1 MTMNDSDNVIINAY
15 HYHCDNVDD
24 SDDGN
29 TDMRM
34 K

>member
-1 MTMNDSDNVIINAY
+1 MNDSDNVIINAY
-15 HYHCDNVDD
+15 HYHCDNDD